1 MGDEI
6 MEESVDT
13 EPAQETPAQESKT
26 YTQEDMDRVVS
37 DRLARERRKFEKQ
50 LDGINLEEARQI
62 MLEREQAQI
71 ERQKEKGEFEQVLK
85 QTVEKKDQEIAKL
98 NAALH
103 TTKIDGALLTAA
115 NKHNA
120 IDSEQVATLLRHS
133 IRLSDDGMVEVIDGN
148 GTVRYNAN
156 ADPLTIDEAVSE
168 FLTASPHFV
177 RASQGGAGTMGNA
190 GGSTPKPTSVADMV
204 ENWSNGGK
212 EAYAALRKKTQ

>member
-1 MGDEI
+1 

-103 TTKIDGALLTAA
+103 STKIDGALLTAA

-148 GTVRYNAN
+148 GAVRYNDN

-204 ENWSNGGK
+204 DNWSNGGK

>member
-1 MGDEI
+1 M
-6 MEESVDT
+6 
-13 EPAQETPAQESKT
+13 
-26 YTQEDMDRVVS
+26 
-37 DRLARERRKFEKQ
+37 
-50 LDGINLEEARQI
+50 
-62 MLEREQAQI
+62 
-71 ERQKEKGEFEQVLK
+71 
-85 QTVEKKDQEIAKL
+85 
-98 NAALH
+98 
-103 TTKIDGALLTAA
+103 LTAA

-133 IRLSDDGMVEVIDGN
+133 IRLSDDGMVEVIDAN
-148 GTVRYNAN
+148 GTVRYNDN

>member
-1 MGDEI
+1 MSDEI
-6 MEESVDT
+6 MDESVDT

-62 MLEREQAQI
+62 MREREQAQI
-71 ERQKEKGEFEQVLK
+71 ERQKEKGEFAQVLK

-133 IRLSDDGMVEVIDGN
+133 IRLSDDGMVEVIDAN
-148 GTVRYNAN
+148 GTVRYNDN

>member
-1 MGDEI
+1 MSDEI

-103 TTKIDGALLTAA
+103 STKIDGALLNAA

-133 IRLSDDGMVEVIDGN
+133 IRLSDDGMVEVIDAN
-148 GTVRYNAN
+148 GTVRYNDN

-204 ENWSNGGK
+204 KNWSNGGK
-212 EAYAALRKKTQ
+212 EAYTEFRKKTQ

>member
-1 MGDEI
+1 MSDEI

-103 TTKIDGALLTAA
+103 STKIDGALLTAA

-133 IRLSDDGMVEVIDGN
+133 IRLSDDGMVEVIDAN
-148 GTVRYNAN
+148 GTVRYNDN

>member
-1 MGDEI
+1 MSDEI

-103 TTKIDGALLTAA
+103 STKIDGALLTAA
-115 NKHNA
+115 NKNNA

-133 IRLSDDGMVEVIDGN
+133 IRLSDDGMVEVIDAN
-148 GTVRYNAN
+148 GAVRYNDN
-156 ADPLTIDEAVSE
+156 ADPLTIDELVLE

-204 ENWSNGGK
+204 KNWSNGGK
-212 EAYAALRKKTQ
+212 EAYTEFRKKTQ

>member
-1 MGDEI
+1 MSDET

-133 IRLSDDGMVEVIDGN
+133 VRLSDDGMVEVIDAN
-148 GTVRYNAN
+148 GTVRYNDN

>member
-1 MGDEI
+1 MSDEI

-133 IRLSDDGMVEVIDGN
+133 IRLSDDGMVEVIDAN
-148 GTVRYNAN
+148 GAVRYNDN

>member
-62 MLEREQAQI
+62 MREREQAQI

-133 IRLSDDGMVEVIDGN
+133 IRLSDDGMVEVIDAN
-148 GTVRYNAN
+148 GTVGYNDN

>member
-1 MGDEI
+1 MSDEI

-13 EPAQETPAQESKT
+13 EPAQEAPAQESKT

-103 TTKIDGALLTAA
+103 STKIDGALLTAA

-133 IRLSDDGMVEVIDGN
+133 IRLSDDGMVEVIDAN
-148 GTVRYNAN
+148 GAVRYNDN

>member
-1 MGDEI
+1 MSDEI
-6 MEESVDT
+6 MDESVDT

-133 IRLSDDGMVEVIDGN
+133 IRLSDDGMVEVIDAN
-148 GTVRYNAN
+148 GTVRYNDN

>member
-1 MGDEI
+1 MSDEI

-62 MLEREQAQI
+62 MREREQAQI

-133 IRLSDDGMVEVIDGN
+133 IRLSDDGMVEVIDAN
-148 GTVRYNAN
+148 GTVRYNDN

>member
-1 MGDEI
+1 
-6 MEESVDT
+6 
-13 EPAQETPAQESKT
+13 
-26 YTQEDMDRVVS
+26 MDRVVS

-62 MLEREQAQI
+62 MREREQAQI

-133 IRLSDDGMVEVIDGN
+133 IRLSDDGMVEVIDAN
-148 GTVRYNAN
+148 GTVRYNDN

>member
-85 QTVEKKDQEIAKL
+85 QTGEKKDEEIAKL

-133 IRLSDDGMVEVIDGN
+133 IRLSDDGMVEVIDAN
-148 GTVRYNAN
+148 GTVRYNDN

>member
-1 MGDEI
+1 MSDEI
-6 MEESVDT
+6 MDESVDT

-62 MLEREQAQI
+62 MREREQAQI

-148 GTVRYNAN
+148 GTVRYNDN

-212 EAYAALRKKTQ
+212 EAYASLRKKTQ

>member
-1 MGDEI
+1 MSDEI
-6 MEESVDT
+6 MDESVDT

-120 IDSEQVATLLRHS
+120 IDSEQGATLLRHS

-148 GTVRYNAN
+148 GTVRYNDN

>member
-133 IRLSDDGMVEVIDGN
+133 IRLSDDGMVEVIDAN
-148 GTVRYNAN
+148 GTVRYNDN

>member
-1 MGDEI
+1 MSDEI
-6 MEESVDT
+6 MDESVDT

-148 GTVRYNAN
+148 GTVRYNDN

-190 GGSTPKPTSVADMV
+190 GGSTPKPTSLADMV

>member
-1 MGDEI
+1 MSDEI
-6 MEESVDT
+6 MDESVDT

-62 MLEREQAQI
+62 MREREQAQI

-133 IRLSDDGMVEVIDGN
+133 IRLSDDGMVEVIDAN
-148 GTVRYNAN
+148 GTVRYNDN

>member
-1 MGDEI
+1 MSDEI
-6 MEESVDT
+6 MDESVDT

-62 MLEREQAQI
+62 MREREQAQI

-103 TTKIDGALLTAA
+103 STKIDGALLTAA

-133 IRLSDDGMVEVIDGN
+133 IRLSDDGMVEVIDAN
-148 GTVRYNAN
+148 GTVRYNDN

>member
-1 MGDEI
+1 MSDET

-133 IRLSDDGMVEVIDGN
+133 VRLSDDGMVEVIDAN
-148 GTVRYNAN
+148 GTVRYNDN

-190 GGSTPKPTSVADMV
+190 GGSTPKPTSVADMG

>member
-1 MGDEI
+1 MSDEI
-6 MEESVDT
+6 MDESVDT

-148 GTVRYNAN
+148 GTVRYNDN